1 MRAERLVLRLRC
13 TLPRLGASGTG
24 NLGRERLAI
33 RPNRPILKIFLLP
46 DGHGPLERVDQ
57 PMAGVSPAESTAPP
71 LTGGNKATSSPD
83 FSFASTLTYSWF
95 TDTAMEVTKSRMRG
109 IRSS

>member
-1 MRAERLVLRLRC
+1 MRAERLVLQLRC

-46 DGHGPLERVDQ
+46 DGHGPLQGFDA
-57 PMAGVSPAESTAPP
+57 PMAPSESAATVRGATPACHTVLANSLRPEAGHVATTAI
-71 LTGGNKATSSPD
+71 LK
-83 FSFASTLTYSWF
+83 
-95 TDTAMEVTKSRMRG
+95 
-109 IRSS
+109 IRECLSLELA